1 METTVVS
8 SNGTALNKLVG
19 APSIP
24 DGFVMLLHWWLLAT
38 RGTEESGLEISKQ
51 IYFHLFVID

>member
-1 METTVVS
+1 MVS